1 MDVVVKGERAVVG
14 DCVLLSCGDSER
26 IMRVRDVDGCQIRLD
41 GVVKSV
47 EGNWCNV
54 LVKCEQLGRLNAVVM
69 FKTRLASLEFAER
82 VHEWTRM
89 NAKGIDRVRTT
100 GTEECDFWA
109 PLGESSF

>member
-26 IMRVRDVDGCQIRLD
+26 MMRVRDVDGCQIRLN

-47 EGNWCNV
+47 ERDWCKV
-54 LVKCEQLGRLNAVVM
+54 LVQAEERGRITYSLM
-69 FKTRLASLEFAER
+69 HTRLRDVALTER
-82 VHEWTRM
+82 VNVWSKV
-89 NAKGIDRVRTT
+89 NAKQIDRVKRY
-100 GTEECDFWA
+100 GNDECEFWA